1 MRLQIRLVGVFISL
15 EVGSLE
21 NHLQNTLH
29 ILIEDGFVQRSV
41 LHTLHDG
48 FVLLGQTGLQ
58 HVVARHHLCHS
69 IFTTEPVGHHHT
81 LEAPFVTQH
90 RCLQLL
96 VFRSIDTVQ
105 VVV

>member
-58 HVVARHHLCHS
+58 HVVACHHLCHG
-69 IFTTEPVGHHHT
+69 ILAAKPVGHHHA
-81 LEAPFVTQH
+81 LEAPFVAQH

-96 VFRSIDTVQ
+96 VFRSVDTVQ